1 MITSIDKIH
10 RRVLG
15 SVSRTDV
22 INIWKSL
29 HKSKNDSCGVR
40 LTSMLPL
47 ELNEFILGYGEY
59 FYVIFR
65 VVSTDYVHD

>member
-10 RRVLG
+10 RRVLR
-15 SVSRTDV
+15 SASRTDV

-29 HKSKNDSCGVR
+29 HKSKNDSCGAR